1 MLNIQLPCHILNIWS
16 SCRNIAGDGKAT
28 MNMQPGTYYFE
39 DLKPQLPEAS

>member
-1 MLNIQLPCHILNIWS
+1 MLNIQLPCHILNTWS